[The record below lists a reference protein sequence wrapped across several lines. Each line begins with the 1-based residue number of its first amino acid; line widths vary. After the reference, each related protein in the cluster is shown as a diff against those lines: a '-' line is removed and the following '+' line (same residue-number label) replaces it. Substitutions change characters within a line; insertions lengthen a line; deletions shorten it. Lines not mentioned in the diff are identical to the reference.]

1 MLSQCWNSKPIQQ
14 RNDCLKGIRLRGEE
28 LEVPSQ
34 TVNVKIYNQTYT
46 IRANDGDAERT
57 LRLAALVDQRMREI
71 AQGALTSDSLKLA
84 ILAAILIADDLEKA
98 NARYDELNQE
108 LIERSAECAE
118 LLDQMLKGG
127 K

>member
-1 MLSQCWNSKPIQQ
+1 M
-14 RNDCLKGIRLRGEE
+14 E
-28 LEVPSQ
+28 LPSQ

-71 AQGALTSDSLKLA
+71 AQGALTADSLKLA
-84 ILAAILIADDLEKA
+84 ILAAIHLADELDKA
-98 NARYDELNQE
+98 NVRYDELNQE
-108 LIERSAECAE
+108 LIARSTECAE

>member
-1 MLSQCWNSKPIQQ
+1 M
-14 RNDCLKGIRLRGEE
+14 
-28 LEVPSQ
+28 EVPPQ

-46 IRANDGDAERT
+46 IRAGDGDVART

-71 AQGALTSDSLKLA
+71 AQGALTADSLKLA
-84 ILAAILIADDLEKA
+84 IMAAIHIADELDRA
-98 NARYDELNQE
+98 NAKHDELNQE
-108 LIERSAECAE
+108 LAARSAECAD